1 MRTSITSLLIL
12 LSISFHSKSQ
22 EIMPIEN
29 AFDFWI
35 GSWNVSWK
43 NPDGTTTKGTNLI
56 TREKNSGVIVE
67 HFDDPTNKF
76 NGISISVFSPADSM
90 WHQAW
95 ADNSGG
101 YINMV
106 GKVEGEK
113 RYFETAVEKKG
124 DKTIIRRM
132 VFYNITADSFTWDW
146 ELSNDGGKTWVL
158 QWQILYERA
167 K

>member
-1 MRTSITSLLIL
+1 MVSCSFNDSRLSYVFLPRHKAISSLAKPFSLV
-12 LSISFHSKSQ
+12 
-22 EIMPIEN
+22 N
-29 AFDFWI
+29 
-35 GSWNVSWK
+35 N
-43 NPDGTTTKGTNLI
+43 
-56 TREKNSGVIVE
+56 
-67 HFDDPTNKF
+67 F
-76 NGISISVFSPADSM
+76 NGISISVFSPADSL

-101 YINMV
+101 YINLI

-113 RYFETAVEKKG
+113 RYFETPVEKKG

-146 ELSNDGGKTWVL
+146 ELSNDGGKTWAL

-167 K
+167 KE